1 MGYTCA
7 GREQG
12 SYTVAIC
19 ARGQAGGLLVSHIR
33 TGTGQAREG
42 SVSHTDLPSG
52 VTPPCS

>member
-33 TGTGQAREG
+33 TGTGQTREG